1 MSGIA
6 TATVISQTN
15 PDTGAPPA
23 PNAAAETPNSL
34 ENEKDPEQVIMEIF
48 DKIVALEA
56 KVDKLLEGNRSQKG
70 GRQTRRNR

>member
-1 MSGIA
+1 MSGTA
-6 TATVISQTN
+6 TATPMPQTN

-23 PNAAAETPNSL
+23 ANAASETPNSL